1 MGHLSS
7 RARVGSLGPAR
18 NRRWRALGVGIFALF
33 VLLAFGA
40 WGAAGRRGVPDD
52 HVDRIGTGGGLTR
65 APLPHRF
72 VDRSSGVAVRYPA
85 GWRVDQRA
93 LTRLLSPRQ
102 LLVVSSF
109 PIRQRRPD
117 PNCTPSTA
125 IKELPPTGVLLF
137 LLEQPSAGNRPSA
150 HFSKRPARF
159 HLEHQAAQGREC
171 FGVTREIDFRSAGR
185 DIYTFAYFGPKAS
198 SQGENLADRV
208 LNSLKLKRR
217 VESRKVIT

>member
-1 MGHLSS
+1 MIVLAHF
-7 RARVGSLGPAR
+7 RYRVGTA
-18 NRRWRALGVGIFALF
+18 
-33 VLLAFGA
+33 
-40 WGAAGRRGVPDD
+40 
-52 HVDRIGTGGGLTR
+52 GGLTR

-125 IKELPPTGVLLF
+125 IKELPPTGVFLF
-137 LLEQPSAGNRPSA
+137 LLESSSPVQATGPAPASASVL
-150 HFSKRPARF
+150 PAFTSR
-159 HLEHQAAQGREC
+159 
-171 FGVTREIDFRSAGR
+171 T
-185 DIYTFAYFGPKAS
+185 
-198 SQGENLADRV
+198 
-208 LNSLKLKRR
+208 KRR
-217 VESRKVIT
+217 RAVNASA